1 MTHIVQKFDAKSYYA
16 GLPKKRVASAAMLIR
31 PGAGGPE
38 ILIVRLSY
46 KDGWVLPGGSV
57 DAGEAPAAAVI
68 REVFEEVGVWIDDP
82 ELRLVKF
89 FAGDMVKGDLVEF
102 HYVVDV
108 PGDLAVN
115 IDGVEVVE
123 YRWVSMAQARPI
135 MRAGWAERLDDIWQA
150 IETNQVLYAEDLKTA
165 A

>member
-1 MTHIVQKFDAKSYYA
+1 MTHTVHQFDPKTYYQS
-16 GLPKKRVASAAMLIR
+16 LPKKRVAAAMMLRRNSAA
-31 PGAGGPE
+31 GPE

-46 KDGWVLPGGSV
+46 KDGWVLPGGSC
-57 DAGEAPAAAVI
+57 DAGEAPAAAAI
-68 REVFEEVGVWIDDP
+68 RETFEEVGVWVHEP

-89 FAGDMVKGDLVEF
+89 FESDAVKGDLVEF

-108 PGDLAVN
+108 PVDTVIT

-123 YRWVSMAQARPI
+123 YRWVSPAEAGPL

-150 IETNQVLYAEDLKTA
+150 VQTNQVLYTEEAKLA